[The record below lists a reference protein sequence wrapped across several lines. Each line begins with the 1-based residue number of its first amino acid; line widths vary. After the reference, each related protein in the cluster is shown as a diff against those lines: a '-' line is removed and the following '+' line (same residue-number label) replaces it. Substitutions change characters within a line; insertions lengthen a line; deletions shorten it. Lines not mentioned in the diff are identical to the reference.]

1 MASVSDK
8 IGVRQIAEPSTI
20 PANRGGLYRVKEV
33 AVHAVGLHL
42 PSHMAVLQDGRVLVS
57 EFGGGT
63 VRDISAGGDFSDSSL
78 GRFASGLS
86 NPGGVLSTKD
96 GRVLVADS
104 GSGQIHDLT
113 EGGAASGETLVFEG
127 VSNPYGLIEFE
138 DSIFTSFSDNQM
150 VGITDVVPGGQFD
163 DDSLYVWDF
172 PVVVTA
178 EPYRWHMGCGG
189 SWPSMPMAGKFLLG
203 HAGLGAVFDVT
214 GGGSYEEL
222 RERRFAWGLTLPL
235 GMAVDPRSEDLYV
248 AERSTG
254 TIKRIGH
261 DGGYARFAQPLIAGF
276 QDPSCIRFAA
286 DGERAFVC
294 DRAVDAV
301 YRLEL
306 EYIDS

>member
-1 MASVSDK
+1 MTAVSDE
-8 IGVRQIAEPSTI
+8 IGARQIAEPSTI
-20 PANRGGLYRVKEV
+20 PANRGGLYQVKEV
-33 AVHAVGLHL
+33 AVHAVGLRL
-42 PSHMAVLQDGRVLVS
+42 PSHMGVLDDGRVLVS

-63 VRDISAGGDFSDSSL
+63 VRDITDGGDYSDASL
-78 GRFASGLS
+78 GRFAWGLS
-86 NPGGVLSTKD
+86 NPGGVLPTAD

-104 GSGQIHDLT
+104 GSGQVHDLT
-113 EGGAASGETLVFEG
+113 SGGSASAETLLFEG
-127 VSNPYGLIEFE
+127 VSNPYGLVEFE
-138 DSIFTSFSDNQM
+138 ERIFTSFSDNQM
-150 VGITDVVPGGQFD
+150 VGITDIVPGSRFS

-189 SWPSMPMAGKFLLG
+189 SWPGMPMAGKFLLG

-235 GMAVDPRSEDLYV
+235 GMAVDPTDEDLYV
-248 AERSTG
+248 AERGTG

-286 DGERAFVC
+286 DGKRAFVC

-306 EYIDS
+306 EHVGS